1 MKKEALVS
9 VIIPMYNV
17 EKYIENCVRSVLE
30 QTYVNIELILI
41 DDGSPDK
48 SGEIAEC
55 LALDDER
62 IQVIRKQNEGVSRA
76 RNIGI
81 EKSNG

>member
-1 MKKEALVS
+1 MKKDALVS

-41 DDGSPDK
+41 DD
-48 SGEIAEC
+48 
-55 LALDDER
+55 
-62 IQVIRKQNEGVSRA
+62 
-76 RNIGI
+76 
-81 EKSNG
+81 